1 MSENQ
6 QIEYYDSQIEAL
18 TARYSEYKTMESSL
32 RSQSNR
38 NCLDNSLKR
47 FCEAQKTLA
56 LRQAEHYAGLA
67 EEVAQEL
74 ETVKSLRDQISELH
88 DDNEASKESL
98 VLMTAQRTFN
108 PVLLNVLAE
117 QLSEPE
123 LKDVPEAGV
132 VLHEQA
138 VEEVPVVVSE
148 TEVNNWV
155 ELEKPEEYSED
166 CNCDGEDGSCNCDH
180 EESSFLDKSKEFFK
194 EHWMWF
200 AIGAAAI
207 IVSILLS
214 KAFKK
219 K

>member
-18 TARYSEYKTMESSL
+18 TARYSEYKTMEY
-32 RSQSNR
+32 RFRIQSNR
-38 NCLDNSLKR
+38 NCPDDSFKR
-47 FCEAQKTLA
+47 SCEAQKNNA
-56 LRQAEHYAGLA
+56 LRQAEHYAELA

-74 ETVKSLRDQISELH
+74 ETVKSLRSQISELH

-98 VLMTAQRTFN
+98 VLMTAQRTLN

-138 VEEVPVVVSE
+138 VAEVPVVVSG

-155 ELEKPEEYSED
+155 ALEK
-166 CNCDGEDGSCNCDH
+166 GEACPCGGDDDENCNCDH